1 MNLNKIIRNSTYSVS
16 KDLYSIAKVS
26 KRNETDNYFFISV
39 DEIEITVI
47 YNQRNKIKNILDEK
61 NNYKLIGI
69 NVAIPFYSPGFIAK
83 ITKNLA
89 KHSISV
95 LVVSTF
101 SRDYFIVHKSDLK
114 QAIKVLN
121 KLGIKQ
127 T

>member
-1 MNLNKIIRNSTYSVS
+1 MNLNEIICNSTYSVS

-26 KRNETDNYFFISV
+26 KRSETNNYFFVSV
-39 DEIEITVI
+39 DDIEITVI

-69 NVAIPFYSPGFIAK
+69 NVAIPFYSPGFIAE

-95 LVVSTF
+95 LVISTF
-101 SRDYFIVHKSDLK
+101 SRDYFIVHKNDLK